1 MVSGDNSGIFGR
13 EVQFQYM
20 RILFI
25 VNPISGL
32 GSGKELPERI
42 KAIPE
47 YEQVDFDIVF
57 TKYAG
62 HARILVGEARDSGK
76 YTHVVAVGGDGTVNE
91 VGTALCGS
99 DIAFAVVSLGSGNGF
114 ARHLGYSIFMNKALR
129 QVLTDCYAQID
140 VLQINDKYSLNVS
153 GVGFDAE
160 VAHEFNH
167 LKLRGVLSYIYA
179 AIKLWF
185 RYPEKK
191 YKIISG
197 GKVMKVSCFILSF
210 ANSSQ
215 YGNNAYIA
223 PHASVRDG
231 LMDICILKRPTFFE
245 IMWFLL
251 FFISSK
257 LYKLSYYKEIQCREA
272 VVEGDIHRVHIDG
285 DAYLMESPLR
295 LKVLPGVLKVVVPKK
310 LKGE

>member
-1 MVSGDNSGIFGR
+1 
-13 EVQFQYM
+13 M

-32 GSGKELPERI
+32 GLGKELPERI
-42 KAIPE
+42 KGLPE
-47 YEQVDFDIVF
+47 YDNVDYEIVF
-57 TKYAG
+57 TEYAG
-62 HARILVGEARDSGK
+62 HARVLVEEARNTRK
-76 YTHVVAVGGDGTVNE
+76 YTHIVAVGGDGTVNE
-91 VGTALCGS
+91 VGGALCGS

-114 ARHLGYSIFMNKALR
+114 ARHLGYSIFMNKALK
-129 QVLTDCYAQID
+129 QVLTDHYVRID
-140 VLQINDKYSLNVS
+140 VLEINGRHSLNVS

-191 YKIISG
+191 YKITSD

-231 LMDICILKRPTFFE
+231 LMDICILKRPAFLE

-257 LYKLSYYKEIQCREA
+257 LYKLSYFREIQCKEA
-272 VVEGDIHRVHIDG
+272 IVEGDIRRIHIDG
-285 DAYLMESPLR
+285 DAYFMESPLH

-310 LKGE
+310 MK

>member
-1 MVSGDNSGIFGR
+1 
-13 EVQFQYM
+13 M

-32 GSGKELPERI
+32 GLGKELPERI
-42 KAIPE
+42 KGLPE
-47 YEQVDFDIVF
+47 YDNVDYEIVF
-57 TKYAG
+57 TEYAG
-62 HARILVGEARDSGK
+62 HARVLVEEARNTRK
-76 YTHVVAVGGDGTVNE
+76 YTHIVAVGGDGTVNE
-91 VGTALCGS
+91 VGGALCGS

-114 ARHLGYSIFMNKALR
+114 ARHLGYSIFMNKALK
-129 QVLTDCYAQID
+129 QVLTDQYVQID
-140 VLQINDKYSLNVS
+140 VLEINGRHSLNVS

-191 YKIISG
+191 YKITSD

-215 YGNNAYIA
+215 YGNNAFIA

-231 LMDICILKRPTFFE
+231 LMDICILKRPAFLE

-257 LYKLSYYKEIQCREA
+257 LYKLSYFREIQCKEA

-285 DAYLMESPLR
+285 DAYTMEPPIR

-310 LKGE
+310 MK

>member
-1 MVSGDNSGIFGR
+1 
-13 EVQFQYM
+13 M

-32 GSGKELPERI
+32 GLGKELPDKI
-42 KAIPE
+42 KKMPE
-47 YEQVDFDIVF
+47 YDDVDYDIVF
-57 TKYAG
+57 TEYAG
-62 HARILVGEARDSGK
+62 HARILVEEARTTGK
-76 YTHVVAVGGDGTVNE
+76 YSHIVAVGGDGTVNE
-91 VGTALCGS
+91 VGGALCGS

-114 ARHLGYSIFMNKALR
+114 ARHLGYSIFMSKALK
-129 QVLTDCYAQID
+129 QVLTDQYARID
-140 VLQINDKYSLNVS
+140 ILQMNDKYSLNVS

-191 YKIISG
+191 YKIISD

-231 LMDICILKRPTFFE
+231 LMDICILKRPAFLE
-245 IMWFLL
+245 ILWFLL
-251 FFISSK
+251 FFVSAK
-257 LYKLSYYKEIQCREA
+257 LYKLSYYKEIQCKEA

-285 DAYLMESPLR
+285 DAYTMNSPLH
-295 LKVLPGVLKVVVPKK
+295 LKVLPGVLKVVVPKC
-310 LKGE
+310 LDE

>member
-1 MVSGDNSGIFGR
+1 
-13 EVQFQYM
+13 M

-32 GSGKELPERI
+32 GLGKELPDRI
-42 KAIPE
+42 RKISE
-47 YEQVDFDIVF
+47 YDEVSYDIVF
-57 TKYAG
+57 TEYAG
-62 HARILVGEARDSGK
+62 HARILVEEARCGGK
-76 YTHVVAVGGDGTVNE
+76 YTHIVAVGGDGTVNE
-91 VGTALCGS
+91 VGGALCGS

-114 ARHLGYSIFMNKALR
+114 ARHLGYSIFMSKALK
-129 QVLTDCYAQID
+129 QVLTNQYAQID
-140 VLQINDKYSLNVS
+140 VLDMNGKYSLNVS

-179 AIKLWF
+179 AMKLWF

-191 YKIISG
+191 YKITSD

-223 PHASVRDG
+223 PHASMRDG
-231 LMDICILKRPTFFE
+231 LMDICILKRPDFFD

-251 FFISSK
+251 SFVSAK
-257 LYKLSYYKEIQCREA
+257 LYKLSYYKEIQCKEA
-272 VVEGDIHRVHIDG
+272 IIEGDINRVHIDG
-285 DAYLMESPLR
+285 DAYLMEAPIR
-295 LKVLPGVLKVVVPKK
+295 LKVLPGALKVVVPKK
-310 LKGE
+310 MK

>member
-1 MVSGDNSGIFGR
+1 
-13 EVQFQYM
+13 M

-32 GSGKELPERI
+32 GLGKELPERI
-42 KAIPE
+42 KGLPE
-47 YEQVDFDIVF
+47 YDNVDYEIVF
-57 TKYAG
+57 TEYAG
-62 HARILVGEARDSGK
+62 HARVLVEEARNTRK
-76 YTHVVAVGGDGTVNE
+76 YTHIVAVGGDGTVNE
-91 VGTALCGS
+91 VGGALCGS

-114 ARHLGYSIFMNKALR
+114 ARHLGYSIFMNKALK
-129 QVLTDCYAQID
+129 QVLTDQYVRID
-140 VLQINDKYSLNVS
+140 VLEINGRHSLNVS

-191 YKIISG
+191 YKITSD

-215 YGNNAYIA
+215 YGNNAFIA

-231 LMDICILKRPTFFE
+231 LMDICILKRPAFLE

-257 LYKLSYYKEIQCREA
+257 LYKLSYFREIQCKEA

-285 DAYLMESPLR
+285 DAYTMEPPIR

-310 LKGE
+310 MK

>member
-1 MVSGDNSGIFGR
+1 
-13 EVQFQYM
+13 M
-20 RILFI
+20 RLLFI

-32 GSGKELPERI
+32 GLGKELPEKI
-42 KAIPE
+42 KKMPE
-47 YEQVDFDIVF
+47 YDNVDYDIVF
-57 TKYAG
+57 TEYAG
-62 HARILVGEARDSGK
+62 HARELVAEARAAAK
-76 YTHVVAVGGDGTVNE
+76 YSHIVAVGGDGTVNE
-91 VGTALCGS
+91 VGGALCGS

-114 ARHLGYSIFMNKALR
+114 ARHLGYSIFMAKALK
-129 QVLTDCYAQID
+129 QVLTEQYAQID
-140 VLQINDKYSLNVS
+140 VLQINDKHSLNVS

-191 YKIISG
+191 YKITSQ

-231 LMDICILKRPTFFE
+231 LMDLCILKRPAFWE
-245 IMWFLL
+245 IIWFLL

-257 LYKLSYYKEIQCREA
+257 VYKLSYYKEIQCEEA
-272 VVEGDIHRVHIDG
+272 IVEGDIHRVHVDG
-285 DAYLMESPLR
+285 DAYIMDSPIR
-295 LKVLPGVLKVVVPKK
+295 LKILPGVLKVVVPKK
-310 LKGE
+310 L

>member
-1 MVSGDNSGIFGR
+1 
-13 EVQFQYM
+13 M

-32 GSGKELPERI
+32 GLGRELPERI
-42 KAIPE
+42 KKIPE
-47 YEQVDFDIVF
+47 YEHVDYDIVF
-57 TKYAG
+57 TEYAG
-62 HARILVGEARDSGK
+62 HARVIVGEARTAGK
-76 YTHVVAVGGDGTVNE
+76 YTHIVAVGGDGTVNE
-91 VGTALCGS
+91 VGGALWGS

-114 ARHLGYSIFMNKALR
+114 ARHLGYSIFMTKAIR
-129 QVLTDCYAQID
+129 QVLTEQYAQID
-140 VLQINDKYSLNVS
+140 ILQINDKYSLNVS

-191 YKIISG
+191 YKIISD

-231 LMDICILKRPTFFE
+231 LMDICILKRPALFE
-245 IMWFLL
+245 IIWFLL

-257 LYKLSYYKEIQCREA
+257 LYKLSYFKEIQCKEA
-272 VVEGDIHRVHIDG
+272 IVEGNIHRIHIDG
-285 DAYLMESPLR
+285 DAYVMDSPLH
-295 LKVLPGVLKVVVPKK
+295 LKILPGVLKVVVPKK
-310 LKGE
+310 MQ

>member
-1 MVSGDNSGIFGR
+1 
-13 EVQFQYM
+13 M

-32 GSGKELPERI
+32 GLGKELPDKI
-42 KAIPE
+42 KKMPE
-47 YEQVDFDIVF
+47 YDGVGYDIVF
-57 TKYAG
+57 TEYAG
-62 HARILVGEARDSGK
+62 HARILVEEARTTGK
-76 YTHVVAVGGDGTVNE
+76 YSHIVAVGGDGTVNE
-91 VGTALCGS
+91 VGGALCGS

-114 ARHLGYSIFMNKALR
+114 ARHLGYSIFMNKALK
-129 QVLTDCYAQID
+129 QVLTDQYARID
-140 VLQINDKYSLNVS
+140 VLQMNDKYSLNVS

-191 YKIISG
+191 YKITSD
-197 GKVMKVSCFILSF
+197 GKVMKASCFILSF

-223 PHASVRDG
+223 PHASMRDG
-231 LMDICILKRPTFFE
+231 LMDICILKRPAFFE
-245 IMWFLL
+245 ILWFLL
-251 FFISSK
+251 FFVSAK
-257 LYKLSYYKEIQCREA
+257 LYKLSYYKEIQCQEA
-272 VVEGDIHRVHIDG
+272 VIEGDIHRVHIDG
-285 DAYLMESPLR
+285 DAYTMDSPLH
-295 LKVLPGVLKVVVPKK
+295 LKVLPGVLKVVVPKC
-310 LKGE
+310 LDNA

>member
-1 MVSGDNSGIFGR
+1 
-13 EVQFQYM
+13 M

-32 GSGKELPERI
+32 GLGKELPERI
-42 KAIPE
+42 KGLPE
-47 YEQVDFDIVF
+47 YDNVDYEIVF
-57 TKYAG
+57 TEYAG
-62 HARILVGEARDSGK
+62 HARVLVEEARNTRK
-76 YTHVVAVGGDGTVNE
+76 YTHIVAVGGDGTVNE
-91 VGTALCGS
+91 VGGALCGS

-114 ARHLGYSIFMNKALR
+114 ARHLGYSIFMNKALK
-129 QVLTDCYAQID
+129 QVLTDQYVRID
-140 VLQINDKYSLNVS
+140 VLEINGRHSLNVS

-191 YKIISG
+191 YKITSD

-231 LMDICILKRPTFFE
+231 LMDICILKRPAFLE

-257 LYKLSYYKEIQCREA
+257 LYKLSYFREIQCKEA

-285 DAYLMESPLR
+285 DAYTMEPPIR

-310 LKGE
+310 MK